1 MSLRVGLATDG
12 DMEIAVFVSS
22 GSTNVLSILS
32 QALRWVMEHVLSGLF
47 VILLVLIY
55 DFLAASIMLISILMF
70 GDGEASDFGGQS
82 MWFFRQK
89 NDKCV
94 SKSKGQIEGHPY
106 SEWHDKDARGTIN
119 PSSA

>member
-32 QALRWVMEHVLSGLF
+32 QALRWGMEHVLLGLF

-55 DFLAASIMLISILMF
+55 AFLAASIMLISILMF

-82 MWFFRQK
+82 M
-89 NDKCV
+89 
-94 SKSKGQIEGHPY
+94 
-106 SEWHDKDARGTIN
+106 
-119 PSSA
+119 